1 VSSFFNAPVSAAF
14 GGNANLHPTANIPIG
29 APSHFGIA
37 GATHSVSSMSTAL
50 ASAHVG
56 GSTVGGDTST
66 VGQRSHSGSV
76 LGSRTSRDRDLSD
89 PGKTAAKHALSTPY
103 PENNRSQTV
112 SYSSGQVLIFV
123 VRQRA
128 TFKFLATLVAG
139 HVWCFVWCFV
149 LHPAQVSKY

>member
-1 VSSFFNAPVSAAF
+1 MVFSLFILHPQQTVSSFFNAPVSAAF

-56 GSTVGGDTST
+56 GSTIAGDSST

-112 SYSSGQVLIFV
+112 RVL
-123 VRQRA
+123 
-128 TFKFLATLVAG
+128 TL
-139 HVWCFVWCFV
+139 
-149 LHPAQVSKY
+149 